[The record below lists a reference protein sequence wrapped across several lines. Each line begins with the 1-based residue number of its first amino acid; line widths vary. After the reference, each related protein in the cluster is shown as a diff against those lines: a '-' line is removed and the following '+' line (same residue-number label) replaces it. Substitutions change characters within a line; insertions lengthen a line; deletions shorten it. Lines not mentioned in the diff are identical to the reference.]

1 MVAVPEPYLS
11 DRREEAPT
19 GPYHHRHA
27 YEPPERQ
34 GRQGRRPG
42 VLLAILV
49 AVLVILAGA
58 GIAVVVALRD
68 QAPPAGA
75 LPAPKGAPVSVRL
88 GDTIV
93 FRARSS
99 SANFTLSAGAPIAEA
114 PGGPRPTNGSFFA
127 LPVAVQVVAGSVFVI
142 EDDFVLV
149 TAAGRAFEPDMTFAF
164 DDGLRGT
171 RAASGQKVT
180 GLVVWD
186 LPPGAETGAK
196 VELRL
201 GDDGL
206 QGHWQ
211 LP

>member
-1 MVAVPEPYLS
+1 M
-11 DRREEAPT
+11 
-19 GPYHHRHA
+19 
-27 YEPPERQ
+27 
-34 GRQGRRPG
+34 
-42 VLLAILV
+42 LV

-58 GIAVVVALRD
+58 GIAVAITLRD
-68 QAPPAGA
+68 KAAPVDA

-93 FRARSS
+93 YRARKS

-127 LPVAVQVVAGSVFVI
+127 LPVTVEVVSGSVFVI

-149 TAAGRAFEPDMTFAF
+149 TPSGRSFEPDMTFAF
-164 DDGLRGT
+164 QDGLHGT

-186 LPPGAETGAK
+186 LPPGAEIGAK
-196 VELRL
+196 VELHL

>member
-1 MVAVPEPYLS
+1 MV
-11 DRREEAPT
+11 
-19 GPYHHRHA
+19 
-27 YEPPERQ
+27 
-34 GRQGRRPG
+34 
-42 VLLAILV
+42 AILV
-49 AVLVILAGA
+49 AVLVSLAGA
-58 GIAVVVALRD
+58 GIAVVVAIREK
-68 QAPPAGA
+68 APPADA

-93 FRARSS
+93 YRARSS
-99 SANFTLSAGAPIAEA
+99 SARFTLSAGAPIAEA
-114 PGGPRPTNGSFFA
+114 PAGPRSTNGSFFA
-127 LPVAVQVVAGSVFVI
+127 LPVSVEVVSGPVFVN

-149 TAAGRAFEPDMTFAF
+149 TTAGRSFEPDMTFAF
-164 DDGLRGT
+164 QDGLRGT
-171 RAASGQKVT
+171 QATSGQKVT

-186 LPPGAETGAK
+186 LPPGAEVGAK

>member
-1 MVAVPEPYLS
+1 MVAV
-11 DRREEAPT
+11 
-19 GPYHHRHA
+19 
-27 YEPPERQ
+27 
-34 GRQGRRPG
+34 
-42 VLLAILV
+42 LL
-49 AVLVILAGA
+49 AVLVMLAGA
-58 GIAVVVALRD
+58 GIAVAVALHD
-68 QAPPAGA
+68 KAAPADA

-93 FRARSS
+93 YHARKSA
-99 SANFTLSAGAPIAEA
+99 ANFTLSAGAPVAEA

-127 LPVAVQVVAGSVFVI
+127 LPVTVEVVSGPVFVI

-149 TAAGRAFEPDMTFAF
+149 TASGRTFEPDMTFAF

-186 LPPGAETGAK
+186 LPPGSEVGAK